1 MDVLNSTLNQLNMTS
16 SEENGTQ
23 IEGHL
28 MTQGWRIVWD
38 TFFGVS
44 MFLSILG
51 NLTIII
57 MMSGKTHLS
66 CKLNRYMYY
75 VDTILPFCDRPT
87 RLYVDIFNPERGQ
100 KSVHLFTSYSLRSY
114 ECPLI

>member
-1 MDVLNSTLNQLNMTS
+1 MDDIMDDINSTLNQLNMTS
-16 SEENGTQ
+16 LEENGTQ

-44 MFLSILG
+44 MFLSIMG

-57 MMSGKTHLS
+57 MMSGKTYHI
-66 CKLNRYMYY
+66 N
-75 VDTILPFCDRPT
+75 
-87 RLYVDIFNPERGQ
+87 
-100 KSVHLFTSYSLRSY
+100 
-114 ECPLI
+114 

>member
-1 MDVLNSTLNQLNMTS
+1 MGSFTTKSRGCGTQRWPFGLQTALASTMDVINSTLNQLNMTS
-16 SEENGTQ
+16 PEENGTQ

-57 MMSGKTHLS
+57 MMS
-66 CKLNRYMYY
+66 
-75 VDTILPFCDRPT
+75 
-87 RLYVDIFNPERGQ
+87 ERR
-100 KSVHLFTSYSLRSY
+100 KERRS
-114 ECPLI
+114 

>member
-1 MDVLNSTLNQLNMTS
+1 MDVINSTLNQLNMTP
-16 SEENGTQ
+16 SEENGNSENGTQ

-57 MMSGKTHLS
+57 MMSGKTYLALVH
-66 CKLNRYMYY
+66 KLLN
-75 VDTILPFCDRPT
+75 
-87 RLYVDIFNPERGQ
+87 N
-100 KSVHLFTSYSLRSY
+100 
-114 ECPLI
+114 

>member
-1 MDVLNSTLNQLNMTS
+1 MDVINSTLNQLNMTS
-16 SEENGTQ
+16 PEENGTQ

-57 MMSGKTHLS
+57 MMSGKTYHI
-66 CKLNRYMYY
+66 N
-75 VDTILPFCDRPT
+75 FCMSSIGTRDRP
-87 RLYVDIFNPERGQ
+87 
-100 KSVHLFTSYSLRSY
+100 
-114 ECPLI
+114 

>member
-1 MDVLNSTLNQLNMTS
+1 MDVINSTLNQLNMTS
-16 SEENGTQ
+16 PEENGTQ

-75 VDTILPFCDRPT
+75 VDTILPFCGHPT
-87 RLYVDIFNPERGQ
+87 CLWTMSEMVKYKG
-100 KSVHLFTSYSLRSY
+100 SVL
-114 ECPLI
+114 